1 MMRAARGARATTLP
15 VVVAALFLLLST
27 GVSAQEA
34 GADGG
39 ASGAAGTGP
48 TADTEGDAFSGGFG
62 VGQDDSGEFSGGF
75 GVAGDGDDSAG
86 EGATEDGFGG
96 GFGAAGAAAP
106 FGIDPGTLA
115 WGARLRF
122 DARGY
127 ADYDRPE
134 ESLTDAT
141 AEARLSLDYAAAD
154 TEAAIR
160 LDAREGFDPEPLA
173 LDEAYLRFYRDRFD
187 LEAGFLKTVWGQGDE
202 VHVVDFLNS
211 NDYSDF
217 INPDYID
224 RRRAA
229 GMIKLNVPWSRD
241 RAAGQVELAYL
252 PVLRPDAIPEDGPW
266 APEEARIL
274 TALVGG
280 YAEALTE
287 RRIGELEAAALT
299 AGYPASPTGAATPR
313 EAALWAAL
321 TAGEA
326 VIFEDTDRLEF
337 GQAGVRATARLG
349 GVDLGAIYYWG
360 FLKTPTPR
368 IRLADADAFAAFAA
382 GTPGEAPAPDPE
394 GSIRLVHDRLQGIGL
409 EAATVLGP
417 FNFRGEGAY
426 YLTEDIT
433 GDDPEV
439 PNNSLE
445 YLLGFDVDLGI
456 SRLNLNVQGTGSVIL
471 ESGKIDDAGPIAGVS
486 AATRA
491 AAASDADFA
500 ARLAA
505 SPYAVLYLDPAAR
518 LNFQWDP
525 DGIYTSHIVSAALT
539 DSWRNDRVRPEVVV
553 AVGVE
558 RQDWRVAP
566 GVEFVLRDDTRVEVT
581 GVVHGGDREGLFG
594 QYDANDY
601 MQLRFAWE
609 F

>member
-34 GADGG
+34 GADEG

-62 VGQDDSGEFSGGF
+62 VDQDDSGEFSGGF

-86 EGATEDGFGG
+86 EGATED

-217 INPDYID
+217 VNPDYID

-280 YAEALTE
+280 YAEALAE
-287 RRIGELEAAALT
+287 RRVGELEAAALA
-299 AGYPASPTGAATPR
+299 AGYSASPTGDATPR